1 MRKQDDNVNV
11 KALDDGYG
19 DTKYDKNGTPE
30 HIPSFVTSFKPKPKD
45 DFSSDSKLKYI
56 AVEIDNERYVVG
68 DYAMKLDPDIR
79 WNAADHKHSTANFD
93 ILLKTS
99 LGLMSSGHG
108 EVIDLLMMNLP
119 LKFDVPDRRF
129 DLMRAAAGPHEVGIS
144 FDGVNFVKKNINVE
158 NVDIKKQGF
167 GSLCDIMLD
176 DVGEIADKDLARGFN
191 VIVDIGSRTLN
202 ILTVD
207 ALEEQGALSTQD
219 NQGMFKSYL
228 QIGRFLEDELGTTIP
243 DGKLPAI
250 IRAREIRGR
259 DISQVIDRAYE
270 IHANNIVSTLNTVL
284 LDSWAFVNNVIFT
297 GGGAEVLT
305 PHLAGKI
312 DRANVLT
319 LGRYSNVRGLRK
331 YGLRSARKNIKRNV
345 R

>member
-1 MRKQDDNVNV
+1 MRKQDENVNV

-56 AVEIDNERYVVG
+56 AVEIDGERYVVG

-119 LKFDVPDRRF
+119 LKFDTPERRF
-129 DLMRAAAGPHEVGIS
+129 DLMRAAGGPHEVGIS
-144 FDGVNFVKKNINVE
+144 FDGINFVKKNINVE
-158 NVDIKKQGF
+158 DVDIKKQGF

-176 DVGEIADKDLARGFN
+176 DVGEISDRELAKGFN

-207 ALEEQGALSTQD
+207 ALEEQQALSTQD

-243 DGKLPAI
+243 DGKLPGI

-297 GGGAEVLT
+297 GGGAEVLA

-331 YGLRSARKNIKRNV
+331 YGLRSARRNIKRNV

>member
-1 MRKQDDNVNV
+1 MRKQEENVNV

-19 DTKYDKNGTPE
+19 DTKYDKSGTPE
-30 HIPSFVTSFKPKPKD
+30 HIPSFVTSFKPKPKE
-45 DFSSDSKLKYI
+45 DFSSDNKLKYI
-56 AVEIDNERYVVG
+56 AVEIDGERYVVG
-68 DYAMKLDPDIR
+68 DYATKLDPDIR
-79 WNAADHKHSTANFD
+79 WNASDHKHATSNFD

-119 LKFDVPDRRF
+119 VKFDVSDRRF
-129 DLMRAAAGPHEVGIS
+129 DLIRAAAGPHEVGIS
-144 FDGVNFVKKNINVE
+144 FDGINFVRKNISVE
-158 NVDIKKQGF
+158 DVDVKKQGF
-167 GSLCDIMLD
+167 GSLCDLMLD
-176 DVGEIADKDLARGFN
+176 DVGEIADRDLARGFN
-191 VIVDIGSRTLN
+191 VVVDIGSRTMN
-202 ILTVD
+202 ILTID

-228 QIGRFLEDELGTTIP
+228 QIGRFLEEKLGASIP

-250 IRAREIRGR
+250 IRAREIRGV
-259 DISQVIDRAYE
+259 DISQIIDRAYE
-270 IHANNIVSTLNTVL
+270 SHANNIVSTLNTVL

-297 GGGAEVLT
+297 GGGAEVLA

-312 DRANVLT
+312 ERANVLT

-331 YGLRSARKNIKRNV
+331 YGLRQARKNIKRNV